1 MLKNYLKIAIRNIR
15 RNKVHFIISVFGLAI
30 GMAAAILIMLW
41 VLDELGH
48 DGYHVNGKNIYH
60 VYKSVYTKDRDFW
73 TLNTSA
79 PLAADLKENYPE
91 IINTS
96 RLARTGEL
104 ITKYQDKL
112 FTEKNIACVD
122 PSYFSIFTFPFIKGN
137 NRSALS
143 NRNSI
148 VVTEDFAKKY
158 FSDEIPIGK
167 TIHINNNSG
176 DMASGFDCIVTG
188 VIKNIPL
195 NTNFRFEAFLPFD
208 FIKELGADT
217 EHYGMSSVYTY
228 VQVKDNSNY
237 DLLNRKIFESFVNSN
252 YQPGI
257 TEKYYLIPVTEVR
270 FYRNMHQILVDVFSI
285 LAIVVLLIACI
296 NYVNISTAQSL
307 KRAGEVGVRKV
318 FGANLRQLRYQFIGE
333 SLFLA
338 FIALCTALLLVNISL
353 PVFNYYSGKQI
364 VINYLNFRHIILLIG
379 VFITTGIFAGMY
391 PAFVLSSFNPLS
403 VLKKNIP
410 GHTKRGLLRRALVI
424 IQFSFSIILII
435 STVYLYR
442 QIDFLQHSDFGFD
455 NSNIIF
461 TFLKG
466 ELSKKFDYV
475 KNDLMKNPNVVS
487 VTSSN
492 NLPNSNGSYEAVSD
506 EVNPSRT
513 IYALWDMVDYD
524 YLKTFNMKLMEGRFF
539 SRNFSF
545 DNSNSVI
552 VNKLFVK
559 SLGLKNPIGHFI
571 KMKNKEYSIIGVV
584 KDFHSRPLVYPTEP
598 MILTLK
604 ENSNGIL
611 FIKLKAD
618 TKHDI
623 ASIVNY
629 VKNVCARFSPDYP
642 LEYHYLNEVVLEGT
656 DDMTGVAKVLLFFTI
671 LGIALSCLGLYG
683 LASFM
688 VEQRT
693 KEIGIRKVLGGSVA
707 QLIGLFSKEFII
719 LIIVANLI
727 AQPIAYL
734 FTKEA
739 IKSAYTPSFNI
750 WIFIVTAVAVIL
762 LAIVTV
768 GFHAIKVA
776 IANPV
781 ESLRY
786 E

>member
-1 MLKNYLKIAIRNIR
+1 MFKSYLKIALRNIR
-15 RNKVHFIISVFGLAI
+15 INKVHSIISVFGLAI

-41 VLDELGH
+41 VLDDLSY
-48 DGYHVNGKNIYH
+48 DSYHVNSQNIYH
-60 VYKSVYTKDRDFW
+60 VYKSVYTKEREFW

-79 PLAADLKENYPE
+79 PLATDLKENYPE

-104 ITKYQDKL
+104 IIKYKDKF
-112 FTEKNIACVD
+112 FTEKNIASVD
-122 PSYFSIFTFPFIKGN
+122 PSYFSIFSFPFIKGD
-137 NRSALS
+137 NRTALS
-143 NRNSI
+143 NQNSL
-148 VVTEDFAKKY
+148 VVTVDFAKKY
-158 FSDEIPIGK
+158 FSDENPIGK
-167 TIHINNNSG
+167 TIHINNNSA
-176 DMASGFDCIVTG
+176 DLTSGFDCIVTG

-195 NTNFRFEAFLPFD
+195 NTTFRFDAFLPFG
-208 FIKELGADT
+208 FLKELGADT
-217 EHYGMSSVYTY
+217 EHYGASSVYTY
-228 VQVKDNSNY
+228 VQVKGNSNY

-252 YQPGI
+252 PQPGI
-257 TEKYYLIPVTEVR
+257 TEKYYLIPITEVR
-270 FYRNMHQILVDVFSI
+270 FYRNMHQILIDVFSI

-307 KRAGEVGVRKV
+307 KRANEVGVRKV

-333 SLFLA
+333 SLLLA

-364 VINYLNFRHIILLIG
+364 VINYLNLRYIILFLG
-379 VFITTGIFAGMY
+379 VLITTGIVAGIY

-410 GHTKRGLLRRALVI
+410 GHTKSGLLRRTLVI

-442 QIDFLQHSDFGFD
+442 QIDFLQYSDFGFD
-455 NSNIIF
+455 NSNIIY
-461 TFLKG
+461 TFPKG
-466 ELSKKFDYV
+466 EMNKKLDYI

-487 VTSSN
+487 VSSSN
-492 NLPNSNGSYEAVSD
+492 NLPNSNGNFAAVSD

-524 YLKTFNMKLMEGRFF
+524 YLKMFNMKLIDGRFF
-539 SRNFSF
+539 SRDFSF
-545 DNSNSVI
+545 DNTNSVVI
-552 VNKLFVK
+552 NELLVK
-559 SLGLKNPIGHFI
+559 SMGLKNSVGHFI
-571 KMKNKEYSIIGVV
+571 KMQNKEYSIIGVV
-584 KDFHSRPLVYPTEP
+584 KDFHNRPLVYPTEP
-598 MILTLK
+598 MILTLN
-604 ENSNGIL
+604 ENYNGIL
-611 FIKLKAD
+611 FVKLKAGSE
-618 TKHDI
+618 HEI
-623 ASIVNY
+623 AGAINY

-642 LEYHYLNEVVLEGT
+642 LEYHYLDEVILEGT
-656 DDMTGVAKVLLFFTI
+656 DDMMGVAKILLFFTI

-693 KEIGIRKVLGGSVA
+693 KEIGIRKVLGSSVA

-750 WIFIVTAVAVIL
+750 WIFIMTAVAVML
-762 LAIVTV
+762 LAIGTISS
-768 GFHAIKVA
+768 HAIKTA
-776 IANPV
+776 MTNPV